1 MNDKQY
7 LKSNLKA
14 LKNIKHIVVLMM
26 ENRSFD
32 NLLGWLY
39 NDEKPPRGQSFEGLN
54 RSIWNPLDN
63 IDANGV
69 AFTEQVYVT
78 KNGENR
84 HRKSWNKKA
93 AIQPVYNLPN
103 PDPGEGFK
111 DTNYQLFGFY
121 EVASLYPPAPVNT
134 GFVNNYKNAMLYGT
148 LTYGDP
154 PTDPREIMTC
164 YTPEQT
170 PVLSTL
176 ARQFAVCDHWFCSI
190 PSQTLPNRDFVHAA
204 TSNGQVNNHPQADC
218 DAYTIYNRI
227 QDKIDSGRDDLSWR
241 IYSGTNKQGGHFS
254 LTRTIMTQLEDMA
267 LDSNFNAIEQFYKDA
282 AAGSLPSY
290 SFLEPQFSA
299 PGQNDQHPHQDIRPG
314 EKLIADVYNAVIN
327 SPQWNE
333 TLLVITYDEHGGCFD
348 HVPPP
353 GHAAHPKGKDGPPGQ
368 EGFLFNRFGV
378 RVPAVLISPWIQA
391 GTIARPHGWTPFDH
405 TSVISTLRQCFD
417 LGDALTERDKAAPD
431 LSCVLTLKK
440 PRTDKPVV
448 NPLSVKKETHIQVN
462 DLHMTS
468 ARVLA
473 KRSGKAFT
481 KETGDETA
489 IHKYLNDTYNA
500 HFSKENTARGTGLVA
515 RNEIGKAIDWWFAYK
530 VPDNVKTGN
539 SKTRGFEYL
548 YYDETQGALKLSSHT
563 LDDNNGAL
571 YQTLLKL
578 FGDNHGSPPGNHGW
592 ILYNDEFP
600 DTQKNNNEKKG
611 HSKGVIG
618 FDPVSNSAF
627 WLLHSTPRYP
637 VVGQPTLPQNERE
650 YAQTYLCVTLPDVAA
665 AETIANIMLNQ
676 QQPQVYGCNIPKGF
690 DKNSPLSKLASGK
703 SVVAS
708 KTPAT
713 LNFKSKAGKAFTLMA
728 KSRTWG
734 KDFWTDLVGPT
745 LLTDLAIETWRRGPL
760 PGTEDSNNKDDVT
773 DVQFIDL
780 AALGIDMDW
789 HYTKDHA
796 KWAVS
801 TGSATTGSGKPW
813 ICIADI
819 NRQISQEKRGGG
831 TLAFQEAALWAALS
845 EIDQTSKK

>member
-1 MNDKQY
+1 MSDKQY
-7 LKSNLKA
+7 LKNNPKA
-14 LKNIKHIVVLMM
+14 LKNIKHIVVLML

-39 NDEKPPRGQSFEGLN
+39 DDEKPPRGQSFEGLN
-54 RSIWNPLDN
+54 PSIWNPLDN
-63 IDANGV
+63 IDADGI

-78 KNGENR
+78 RNGESR
-84 HRKSWNKKA
+84 HSKPWHKKA
-93 AIQPVYNLPN
+93 EPRPVYNLPS

-111 DTNYQLFGFY
+111 DTNFQLFGFY
-121 EVASLYPPAPVNT
+121 EVASLYPPTPVNS

-148 LTYGDP
+148 LTYGDAP
-154 PTDPREIMTC
+154 SDPREIMTC
-164 YTPEQT
+164 YTPAQT

-176 ARQFAVCDHWFCSI
+176 AKQFAVCDHWFCSI

-227 QDKIDSGRDDLSWR
+227 QDEINGGRDDLSWR
-241 IYSGTNKQGGHFS
+241 IYSGTNKQGARFS
-254 LTRTIMTQLEDMA
+254 LTRTIMTQLEDSA
-267 LDSNFNAIEQFYKDA
+267 LDDNFDAIEQFYKDA
-282 AAGSLPSY
+282 SAGNLPSY

-299 PGQNDQHPHQDIRPG
+299 PGQNDQHPDQDIRPG

-353 GHAAHPKGKDGPPGQ
+353 GHAAHPDGKEGKPGQ

-391 GTIARPHGWTPFDH
+391 GTIARPAGWTPFDH
-405 TSVISTLRQCFD
+405 TSVISTVRHCFD
-417 LGDALTERDKAAPD
+417 LGDALTARDDAAPD

-440 PRTDKPVV
+440 PRTDKPEVT
-448 NPLSVKKETHIQVN
+448 PLAFKKEARIQVN
-462 DLHMTS
+462 ALHMTS
-468 ARVLA
+468 ATVLA
-473 KRSGKAFT
+473 KRSGKVFT
-481 KETGDETA
+481 NETSDEAA
-489 IHKYLNDTYNA
+489 IHKYLNDTYNTY
-500 HFSKENTARGTGLVA
+500 FSKNNTARGAGLTALDETGH
-515 RNEIGKAIDWWFAYK
+515 AIDWWFAYK
-530 VPDNVKTGN
+530 VPDNVKTGG
-539 SKTRGFEYL
+539 SKTSGFEYL
-548 YYDETQGALKLSSHT
+548 YYDEKQGALKLSNHT
-563 LDDNNGAL
+563 LDKNSGAL

-578 FGDNHGSPPGNHGW
+578 FGDGHSPPPDSHGW
-592 ILYNDEFP
+592 ILYNDEIP
-600 DTQKNNNEKKG
+600 NTKNNNEKKG

-627 WLLHSTPRYP
+627 WLLHSIPRCP
-637 VVGQPTLPQNERE
+637 VVNQPVLPMDEHE
-650 YAQTYLCVTLPDVAA
+650 YAQTCLCVTLPDVAA
-665 AETIANIMLNQ
+665 AEAIAQVMLSQ
-676 QQPQVYGCNIPKGF
+676 QQPQVYDCNIPKGF
-690 DKNSPLSKLASGK
+690 DKNSALSKLASGK
-703 SVVAS
+703 SAAAS

-713 LNFKSKAGKAFTLMA
+713 LTVTSKAGKAFTLMA
-728 KSRTWG
+728 KSRVWG
-734 KDFWTDLVGPT
+734 EDFWIDLVGPT
-745 LLTDLAIETWRRGPL
+745 LVTDLAVETWRRGTL
-760 PGTEDSNNKDDVT
+760 PGTEDANNKDDVE
-773 DVQFIDL
+773 DVLYIDL
-780 AALGIDMDW
+780 VGLDIDMDW

-801 TGSATTGSGKPW
+801 TGSVTTHSGTPW

-831 TLAFQEAALWAALS
+831 ALAFQEAALWTALS
-845 EIDQTSKK
+845 KIDQISNK